1 MEENKKMNNSI
12 KNENIISDNT
22 TNLKNDIK
30 SLYIKQKIFS
40 LMSSNKKIKYI
51 RL

>member
-1 MEENKKMNNSI
+1 MEEIKKMNNSI

-30 SLYIKQKIFS
+30 
-40 LMSSNKKIKYI
+40 
-51 RL
+51 